1 MKEKRTLNVS
11 FNKSGS
17 GSISTKLNIP
27 ITWMREL
34 SVSPEDREV
43 EVTLEDDKIIIS
55 KKK

>member
-34 SVSPEDREV
+34 GVSPEDREV